1 MSWLD
6 VVIALPLLWALYKGY
21 TEGIILQL
29 GGIAGLL
36 IGVWLAFRYGR
47 TLGLA
52 MKLDPSL
59 AGVVGFVV
67 IVVGVLIAI
76 GLLGRLAR
84 GLFRIAGLGMFDS
97 VGGVVL
103 GGVKMALILSVLL
116 CGFDYL
122 NDQHGWLS
130 QETVG
135 RSRLY
140 EPVRGVS
147 AYVFPYVD
155 FVQDKLL
162 ETLPDDS
169 PKEQL

>member
-1 MSWLD
+1 MNWLD
-6 VVIALPLLWALYKGY
+6 AVIALPLLWALYKGY

-36 IGVWLAFRYGR
+36 VGVWLAFRYGR
-47 TLGLA
+47 ALGLA
-52 MKLDPSL
+52 LKLDPSL
-59 AGVVGFVV
+59 ASVVGFVV

-76 GLLGRLAR
+76 ALLGRLAR
-84 GLFRIAGLGMFDS
+84 GLFRIAGLGMFDAA
-97 VGGVVL
+97 GGVVL
-103 GGVKMALILSVLL
+103 GGVKMALVLSVLL

-122 NDQHGWLS
+122 NDRHGWLS
-130 QETVG
+130 QEAIG

-140 EPVRGVS
+140 APVKEVS

-162 ETLPDDS
+162 GTSSGEDS
-169 PKEQL
+169 KQK

>member
-6 VVIALPLLWALYKGY
+6 VVIAVPLLWALYKGY
-21 TEGIILQL
+21 TEGVILQL

-36 IGVWLAFRYGR
+36 VGVWLAFRYGR
-47 TLGLA
+47 ELGLA

-59 AGVVGFVV
+59 APVVGFVV
-67 IVVGVLIAI
+67 IVAGVLIAI
-76 GLLGRLAR
+76 GLLGRLAH
-84 GLFRIAGLGMFDS
+84 GLFKITGLGMFDT

-103 GGVKMALILSVLL
+103 GGLKMALILSVLL

-122 NDQHGWLS
+122 NGRHGWVS
-130 QETVG
+130 GETLG

-140 EPVRGVS
+140 APVKGLG

-162 ETLPDDS
+162 GPSPDDS
-169 PKEQL
+169 KQE